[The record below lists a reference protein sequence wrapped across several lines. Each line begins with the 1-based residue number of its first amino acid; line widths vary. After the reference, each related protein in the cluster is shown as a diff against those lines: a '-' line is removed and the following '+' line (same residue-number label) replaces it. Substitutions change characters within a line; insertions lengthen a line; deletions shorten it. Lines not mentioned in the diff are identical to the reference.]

1 MLTSNMKIY
10 KPRIL
15 VIGVNSKLAQKFI
28 RCYGNDYVTDV
39 TVSNSNKKK
48 DSKLNTYVLDLSKSI
63 SVTKLVKSLEIY
75 KYDGI
80 LLFSSIYEKQE
91 KFNKENFKKILNV
104 NLLNVIQLLYGLK
117 FNNNSKIIFFADN
130 GTSQPKKNY
139 LAYTLSKNMMEECI
153 RFLAVEFSDSSSVI
167 GIGLGPVLTN
177 KKGIDAEK
185 FYSKSLIKV
194 DNPSLGL
201 VNFINF
207 ILNEKNFYS
216 TGAILNFDGGTYI
229 KRSQK

>member
-1 MLTSNMKIY
+1 MKIL

-15 VIGVNSKLAQKFI
+15 IVGVNSKLAQKFMS
-28 RCYGNDYVTDV
+28 CYGTDYITDV
-39 TVSNSNKKK
+39 TVSNNNKN
-48 DSKLNTYVLDLSKSI
+48 DSAKINTYVLDLSKSS
-63 SVTKLVKSLEIY
+63 SVTKLVKTLEIY

-91 KFNKENFKKILNV
+91 KFEIENFKKILNV

-117 FNNNSKIIFFADN
+117 FNNNSKIIFFTDC
-130 GTSQPKKNY
+130 GISQPKKNY
-139 LAYTLSKNMMEECI
+139 LAYTLSKNMIEDCI

-167 GIGLGPVLTN
+167 GIGLGPILTN

-194 DNPSLGL
+194 DNPSQGL

-216 TGAILNFDGGTYI
+216 TGSILKFDGGTYI
-229 KRSQK
+229 KRTQK